1 MADKGVRIR
10 IVSESVGK
18 GFKDANKALA
28 GLKKGVGL
36 LGVSLT
42 AASFVKFGKDS
53 VKAFA
58 DNEKSAKRLA
68 IVVKNLGQSFETP
81 FIEQNLDRI
90 SAKFGYQGEVLR
102 DAYQKL
108 ITATGSAAKS
118 NELLNLSLD
127 VAAGSTV
134 DLVTVNAD
142 LAASYLGNN
151 KGLSK
156 YGLGLSKAQLKTLKF
171 DDAVTLLSKNF
182 KGAAG
187 DELTT
192 YEGKMRVLGEAAGN
206 AQEIIGK
213 SLVDS
218 LTILSGEGN
227 TIQPLA
233 DAMGELATYTGE
245 VITGLATM
253 IAEFKKLPGVEKYL
267 TDIYPFLLE
276 QSIPGQLLE
285 VVRGFGKKE
294 PVRMGGYP
302 SSALGPGYIDP
313 NEAKR
318 KAVEAERLKREKER
332 LALEKKGAL
341 EAKKR
346 AALEKAARTLELERI
361 NLTAALK
368 GKISETD
375 RLSLNLQLALL
386 DKNDTAATKL
396 SGELAAA
403 VKNNAL
409 LQAALLATPEAPNP
423 YRNWKVPDVGPLGGL
438 SAGVIAGVN
447 PSAPSMPSIPVVPQP
462 PSFNVPQY
470 APDSLTQYGPL
481 GGLAAG
487 VIAGV
492 NMQPGV
498 NVVVTLDGQELTSI
512 ITDTQINNSLS
523 GSFNQVN
530 RGQGFK
536 GAVAT

>member
-28 GLKKGVGL
+28 GLNKAAGL
-36 LGVSLT
+36 LGVSLS
-42 AASFVKFGKDS
+42 AASVIKFGKDA

-68 IVVKNLGQSFETP
+68 IVVKNLGQAFETP
-81 FIEQNLDRI
+81 FIEQNLDKI
-90 SAKFGYQGEVLR
+90 SAKYGYQGEVLR

-118 NELLNLSLD
+118 NDLLNLSLD

-134 DLVTVNAD
+134 DLVTVNSD
-142 LAASYLGNN
+142 LAAAYLGNT
-151 KGLSK
+151 KGLAK

-171 DDAVTLLSKNF
+171 DDAVALLTKNF

-218 LTILSGEGN
+218 LSILSGEGN

-233 DAMGELATYTGE
+233 DAMAELATYTGE

-253 IAEFKKLPGVEKYL
+253 IAEIKKIPGVEKYL
-267 TDIYPFLLE
+267 TDIYPFIVQQTL
-276 QSIPGQLLE
+276 PGQLLD
-285 VVRGFGKKE
+285 VVRGFAKE
-294 PVRMGGYP
+294 EPTRMGGYP

-318 KAVEAERLKREKER
+318 KAIEADRLKKEKER
-332 LALEKKGAL
+332 LALEKKSAM

-346 AALEKAARTLELERI
+346 AALEKAARTLELQRI

-386 DKNDTAATKL
+386 DENDTAAAKL
-396 SGELAAA
+396 AKELEAA

-409 LQAALLATPEAPNP
+409 LQAALIATPEAPNP
-423 YRNWKVPDVGPLGGL
+423 YRNWSVPDLGPLGGL
-438 SAGVIAGVN
+438 VGGVIAGVDPN
-447 PSAPSMPSIPVVPQP
+447 KVFTDNFDTAVKDMPI
-462 PSFNVPQY
+462 FNVPELS
-470 APDSLTQYGPL
+470 PESLTQYGPL
-481 GGLAAG
+481 GGLGAG

-492 NMQPGV
+492 NPTI
-498 NVVVTLDGQELTSI
+498 NVTVELDGQVVGGAIRDSSI
-512 ITDTQINNSLS
+512 NDSLS
-523 GSFNQVN
+523 GSFNQVI
-530 RGQGFK
+530 RGNNK
-536 GAVAT
+536 GAVAL

>member
-1 MADKGVRIR
+1 MAEKGVRIR

-171 DDAVTLLSKNF
+171 DEAVSLLSKNF

-233 DAMGELATYTGE
+233 DAMADLATYTGE

-276 QSIPGQLLE
+276 NSIPGQLLE

-318 KAVEAERLKREKER
+318 RAVEAERLKREKER

-346 AALEKAARTLELERI
+346 AALERAARLLELDRI

-368 GKISETD
+368 GKISESD
-375 RLSLNLQLALL
+375 RLSLQLQIALL
-386 DKNDTAATKL
+386 DKNDSLATKL
-396 SGELAAA
+396 AGQLEEAI
-403 VKNNAL
+403 KRNNA
-409 LQAALLATPEAPNP
+409 LQAALLATPKAPNP
-423 YRNWKVPDVGPLGGL
+423 YEDWKIPADVLAWTAASLGVTVSSLGTTPVPISSTFSD
-438 SAGVIAGVN
+438 AQ
-447 PSAPSMPSIPVVPQP
+447 ME
-462 PSFNVPQY
+462 
-470 APDSLTQYGPL
+470 
-481 GGLAAG
+481 LAAA
-487 VIAGV
+487 VNAGQV
-492 NMQPGV
+492 AEQKLV
-498 NVVVTLDGQELTSI
+498 NVQVYLDGNVVTGA
-512 ITDTQINNSLS
+512 ITENQVNQSLS
-523 GSFNQVN
+523 GTFSDVSRYNG
-530 RGQGFK
+530 RGAPSIK
-536 GAVAT
+536 